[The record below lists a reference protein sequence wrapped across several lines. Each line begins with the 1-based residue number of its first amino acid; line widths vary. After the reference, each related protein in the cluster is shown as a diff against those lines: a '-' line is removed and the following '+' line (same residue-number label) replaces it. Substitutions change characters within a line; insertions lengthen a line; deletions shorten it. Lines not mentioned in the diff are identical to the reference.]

1 MIKFTTTKKVTI
13 KHTNKLMNDGAR
25 IPDSFKAV
33 ISACVD
39 CVYFGTNFMGVK
51 TFLRGWVLRDKKK
64 GCF

>member
-1 MIKFTTTKKVTI
+1 
-13 KHTNKLMNDGAR
+13 MNDGAR